1 MDINSIIQTVSIW
14 AIPVLFAI
22 TLHEVAHG
30 WVARYFGDPTA
41 FMMGRLTLNP
51 LKHIDPIG
59 TILVPLVLVV
69 LGGFVFGWA
78 RPVPVNFRSLRNP
91 RRDMAIVALA
101 GPMANLAMMIFWA
114 LVWKLGLLMF
124 SVSHWIAV
132 PMTLMAQ
139 AGIMINLILMLLN
152 LMPIPPLDGGRILS
166 GLVPPRVSD
175 VLDRVEPYGFFIL
188 LALLVTGILGTIL
201 SFPMNLILDSLLNLF
216 GLPH

>member
-1 MDINSIIQTVSIW
+1 MDINSIMQTISIW

-41 FMMGRLTLNP
+41 YMMGRLTLNP

-59 TILVPLVLVV
+59 TILVPLVLVT

-78 RPVPVNFRSLRNP
+78 RPVPVSFKSLRNP

-101 GPMANLAMMIFWA
+101 GPMANLLMMIFWA
-114 LVWKLGLLMF
+114 LVWKLGIMLF
-124 SVSHWIAV
+124 PVSHWVAV

-152 LMPIPPLDGGRILS
+152 LIPIPPLDGGRILS
-166 GLVPPRVSD
+166 GLVPPRISD
-175 VLDRVEPYGFFIL
+175 VLDRIEPYGFFIL